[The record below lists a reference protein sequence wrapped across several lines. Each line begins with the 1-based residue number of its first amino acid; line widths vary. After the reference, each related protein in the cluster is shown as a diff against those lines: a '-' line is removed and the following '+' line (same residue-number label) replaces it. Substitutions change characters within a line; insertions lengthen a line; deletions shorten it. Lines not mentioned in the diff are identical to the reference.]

1 LVGLISGLSDLS
13 TFAPFLSAFFIA
25 FFSFFIFLLIFAF
38 SFLLPILRV
47 PSGLNHGR
55 SRHTIPNNRAM
66 TQVPSAQPSAMKN
79 PHTNQTNNALAEI
92 TGTIRRPPFDLAEQ
106 RSNHIDTRRP
116 LDILTP
122 GFESSYDSLKAGDLV
137 LQDVDLML
145 SAINAIHRKLHVA
158 RFKPFQE
165 MAKSGEFVS
174 GGRFVHAQSFTEP
187 VLDVFLGV
195 RVTRQPQTTNA
206 IRMARKV
213 ASSRLSDMLLSVA
226 CASR

>member
-1 LVGLISGLSDLS
+1 
-13 TFAPFLSAFFIA
+13 
-25 FFSFFIFLLIFAF
+25 
-38 SFLLPILRV
+38 
-47 PSGLNHGR
+47 
-55 SRHTIPNNRAM
+55 M

-79 PHTNQTNNALAEI
+79 PQTNQTNNALAEI

-106 RSNHIDTRRP
+106 LSDHIDTRRS
-116 LDILTP
+116 LGTLTP

-137 LQDVDLML
+137 LEDVDLML
-145 SAINAIHRKLHVA
+145 SAINAIDCKLHVA
-158 RFKPFQE
+158 RLKPLQE

-174 GGRFVHAQSFTEP
+174 GGRFVHAQPFTGP
-187 VLDVFLGV
+187 ALDVFFGA

-226 CASR
+226 YASRWK